1 MRRNHKNHIGSPWGL
16 SLLSL
21 ASIKFTAEISEN
33 KITSLDTVVFKGERF
48 IKESILDIKTHY
60 KQTETFQY
68 THFTSCHPPGV
79 KWGFIKGEELRLLR
93 TNSSKTTFEECLAN
107 YKRHLEARRYPKKYL
122 ITWNFRDTLISRFW
136 GSHISGQLNFAI
148 LRKFCIWLTLISL
161 FWVRHYFFVNFTRHV
176 PGFDQT

>member
-1 MRRNHKNHIGSPWGL
+1 MRRNHKNHIGSPLRPVFAFPYEYKIHGRNIREWNNFPWYSGFQRREIHNRIYPRHQNSLQANGNL
-16 SLLSL
+16 SIYPFYLVPPP
-21 ASIKFTAEISEN
+21 E
-33 KITSLDTVVFKGERF
+33 VKG
-48 IKESILDIKTHY
+48 
-60 KQTETFQY
+60 
-68 THFTSCHPPGV
+68 
-79 KWGFIKGEELRLLR
+79 GFIKGEAIRLLT